1 MMFVKGSGVSIS
13 VVRTGKA
20 LSMARS
26 VTIRLFMDWIFRRFR
41 EIWTKQMVFFEFYS
55 VATIKMFSD
64 LIAIISQHKEDLLP
78 IRFLKGNN
86 NVIKLID

>member
-1 MMFVKGSGVSIS
+1 MMFVKGSGASIS

-41 EIWTKQMVFFEFYS
+41 EIWTKQMVFFEFY
-55 VATIKMFSD
+55 
-64 LIAIISQHKEDLLP
+64 
-78 IRFLKGNN
+78 
-86 NVIKLID
+86 